1 VFRRKDR
8 IEIKT
13 PAQIDVMR
21 AAGLVVGETLI
32 ALRDAVAPGV
42 TTAQLDDIAR
52 DSLRL
57 HGATSSFLGY
67 YGYPAVICTSV
78 NEEIVHGI
86 PGSRVLK
93 EGDQISI
100 DFGAIVDG
108 WNGDAAITVS
118 VGQVAAEF
126 EELSRVTEA
135 AMWAGLAAARVGGVL
150 NDVGTA
156 VETAIRSAPSG
167 SGYGIVQEY
176 VGHGIGSKM
185 HMEPNVPNYAVKGKT
200 PTLVEGMALA
210 IEPMVC
216 VGSPANRTLDD
227 DWTVVTVDAN
237 RACHWEHTVALTADG
252 PWVLTALDGGAAMF
266 AALGIAS
273 PASVRT

>member
-216 VGSPANRTLDD
+216 AGSPANRTLDD